1 MLIFKY
7 LINTFIMSSKKNKKE
22 HKSKEPEETFINPE
36 NINNLNYSELYN
48 KAKLYSPISKV
59 EEKWSL
65 IPAFLQV
72 RGLVKQHIDSFNY
85 FTDIEI
91 KNIIRSSRNYLI
103 KSEINPNFYLKY
115 RDIHIGFPTIEEEL
129 GVSKVT
135 PHECRLRNLT
145 YSAPILVD
153 ISYTLDCMTE
163 KIKNN
168 ICIGKLPIMLGS
180 NHCHL
185 KGKNYKELS
194 AMNECPYDPRGY
206 FIINGVE
213 KVILIHE
220 QMSQNRIIVEYDNK
234 GKNLSANVTSYS
246 QDTKTRTS
254 VIYKNNMFYVKH
266 NSFKSDI
273 NLIIIFRALNILSD
287 QEIIMLIGQK
297 NKHFLIETLA
307 DCYNNNILTREDAL
321 KFLSSKIKTFRRDND
336 IQATIETIS
345 SILIAHVPVIR
356 GNYHPKALF
365 LALMTK
371 KLINAIKDGNKIDD
385 KDYYGN
391 KRLELAGNLIALLFE
406 DLFKKYNSDLKKI
419 IDQTLIK
426 AGNENIDIYNLMNS
440 DIITHGLASSIAN
453 GNWNVKRFKMHRSGV
468 TELLNRMTYISALGM
483 MTRINSQFEKTRKIS
498 GPRSLH
504 PSQWGMICPSDTP
517 DGSSC
522 GLVKNL
528 ALLAHVT
535 TSQNE
540 KSISNLCINLGAE
553 DISTNPI
560 LDDDNDEDDLS
571 LMKNGSNS
579 NIKNKNIDYYINKN
593 FIIYVNGT
601 PIGLT
606 SLPNE
611 FCKKFRKCRRMGLIH
626 EFVSI
631 YCNEENNSI
640 NIACDSGRLT
650 RPYIRVV
657 NQKPLV
663 TSNDLAMI
671 KNNSITFSSLV
682 KCGKIEYLDANEEN
696 NALIALNE
704 QWIKPDT
711 THMEIAEYSILGVIA
726 GLIPYPH
733 HNQSPRN
740 TYQCAMGK
748 QAIGNVGYN
757 QLIRTDNVLFLMI
770 YPQKPLVKTLTI
782 ELTNYEK
789 LPAGQNASIA
799 VMSYSGYDI
808 EDAIL
813 LNKASL
819 DRGFGRIMTLRRN
832 ETVME
837 KYPNG
842 TMDVRRG
849 PTDESFKN
857 MSKYLRNLHAIDKD
871 GLPFIGSK
879 LNNGDIYLN
888 KFSPANTKDILP
900 STNEMNFIRMPQT
913 YRGSDPSYVD
923 RVLLTSNLKSP
934 ELIKVILR
942 QTRRPELGDKFSSRH
957 GQKGVCGM
965 IIPQE
970 DMPFNEQGWC
980 PDLIMNPHGFPSR
993 MTVGKLIELIGSKS
1007 AALDG
1012 KFKYGTAFAGDS
1024 VEDLGNILL
1033 SHGFSYSG
1041 KDILYS
1047 GLTGE
1052 PLNCFV
1058 FSGPVF
1064 YQRLKHMVMDK
1075 IHARSRGPKT
1085 PLTRQ
1090 PMEGRSKDGGMR
1102 LGEMERDC
1110 LVGFGASCLLLE
1122 RLMISSDLFLASI
1135 CGKCGYLGM
1144 KGFCQYCGD
1153 GSNMC
1158 DIKMPYAF
1166 KLLTQELIS
1175 MNIKVKFKLINS

>member
-1 MLIFKY
+1 
-7 LINTFIMSSKKNKKE
+7 MSSRKNKKE
-22 HKSKEPEETFINPE
+22 QKSKEPEDPLLKSN
-36 NINNLNYSELYN
+36 NLNNLNYSELYN

-59 EEKWSL
+59 EEKWNL

-145 YSAPILVD
+145 YSAPVLVD

-185 KGKNYKELS
+185 KGKSYKELI
-194 AMNECPYDPRGY
+194 AMKECPYDPRGY

-234 GKNLSANVTSYS
+234 GKNLSSSVTSYS

-297 NKHFLIETLA
+297 DKQFLLETLA

-321 KFLSSKIKTFRRDND
+321 KYLSSKIKTFRRDND

-406 DLFKKYNSDLKKI
+406 DLFKKYNSDLKKN
-419 IDQTLIK
+419 IDLTLIK
-426 AGNENIDIYNLMNS
+426 AGKENLDIYSLMNS

-540 KSISNLCINLGAE
+540 KSIINLCINLGAE

-560 LDDDNDEDDLS
+560 LEDDNNEDGLN
-571 LMKNGSNS
+571 LINIRSNS
-579 NIKNKNIDYYINKN
+579 GIKNKNIDNYINKN

-606 SLPNE
+606 SLPND
-611 FCKKFRKCRRMGLIH
+611 FCKKFRKCRRKGLIH

-650 RPYIRVV
+650 RPYIRVE

-663 TSNDLAMI
+663 TSNDLNMI

-704 QWIKPDT
+704 QWIKPET

-748 QAIGNVGYN
+748 QAIGNIGYN
-757 QLIRTDNVLFLMI
+757 QLIRTDNVLYLMI

-808 EDAIL
+808 EDAVL

-832 ETVME
+832 EIVME
-837 KYPNG
+837 KYSNG
-842 TMDVRRG
+842 TKDIRRG
-849 PTDESFKN
+849 PTNDSIKN
-857 MSKYLRNLHAIDKD
+857 SSKYLRNLHAIDND
-871 GLPFIGSK
+871 GLPFIGTQLS
-879 LNNGDIYLN
+879 NGDIYLN

-913 YRGSDPSYVD
+913 YRGSEPSYVD

-1024 VEDLGNILL
+1024 VEDIGNILL

-1064 YQRLKHMVMDK
+1064 YQRLKHMVVDK

-1090 PMEGRSKDGGMR
+1090 PMEGRSKEGGMR

-1122 RLMISSDLFLASI
+1122 RLMISSDLFLASV

-1144 KGFCQYCGD
+1144 KGFCQFCGD

-1166 KLLTQELIS
+1166 KLLTQELMS

>member
-1 MLIFKY
+1 
-7 LINTFIMSSKKNKKE
+7 MSSKKLKKE
-22 HKSKEPEETFINPE
+22 QKSKQLEDPSNPQINPQ
-36 NINNLNYSELYN
+36 NIDYSELYN

-59 EEKWSL
+59 EEKWEL
-65 IPAFLQV
+65 VPAFLQV

-153 ISYTLDCMTE
+153 ISYTLDCITE

-185 KGKNYKELS
+185 KGKNFKELC
-194 AMNECPYDPRGY
+194 AMKECPYDPRGY

-273 NLIIIFRALNILSD
+273 NLIIIFKALNILSD

-297 NKHFLIETLA
+297 DKQYLIETLA
-307 DCYNNNILTREDAL
+307 ECYNNNILTRDDAL
-321 KFLSSKIKTFRRDND
+321 KYLSSKIKTFRRDND
-336 IQATIETIS
+336 IQATIETLS

-426 AGNENIDIYNLMNS
+426 SGDNNIDIYRLMNS
-440 DIITHGLASSIAN
+440 DIITHGLASSISN

-468 TELLNRMTYISALGM
+468 TELLNRMTYISSLGM

-540 KSISNLCINLGAE
+540 KSIINLCINLGAE

-560 LDDDNDEDDLS
+560 LNDDNDIGDEKDENNNLNLNKIKSSRNINLGIED
-571 LMKNGSNS
+571 
-579 NIKNKNIDYYINKN
+579 YPNKN

-606 SLPNE
+606 SKPNE
-611 FCKKFRKCRRMGLIH
+611 FCKKFRKCRRKGLIH

-631 YCNEENNSI
+631 YCNEESNSI

-650 RPYIRVV
+650 RPYIRVEKQ
-657 NQKPLV
+657 NPLV
-663 TSNDLAMI
+663 TSNDLKMI
-671 KNNSITFSSLV
+671 KNNSITFNSLV

-696 NALIALNE
+696 NALIALDE
-704 QWIKPDT
+704 KWIKPET

-757 QLIRTDNVLFLMI
+757 QLIRSDNVLFLMI

-782 ELTNYEK
+782 ELSNYEK

-837 KYPNG
+837 RYPNG
-842 TMDVRRG
+842 TMDIRRG
-849 PTDESFKN
+849 PMNDSIKN
-857 MSKYLRNLHAIDKD
+857 ASKYLRNIHAIDKD
-871 GLPFIGSK
+871 GLPFIGAQ
-879 LNNGDIYLN
+879 LNNGDIYIN
-888 KFSPANTKDILP
+888 KFTPANTKDILP
-900 STNEMNFIRMPQT
+900 ATNEQNFIRMPQT
-913 YRGSDPSYVD
+913 YRGSEPSYVD

-1024 VEDLGNILL
+1024 VEDLGNILM

-1047 GLTGE
+1047 GITGE

-1058 FSGPVF
+1058 FSGPMF

-1144 KGFCQYCGD
+1144 KDFCI
-1153 GSNMC
+1153 SFLS
-1158 DIKMPYAF
+1158 IKEF
-1166 KLLTQELIS
+1166 KFEISCELI
-1175 MNIKVKFKLINS
+1175 FLLL

>member
-1 MLIFKY
+1 
-7 LINTFIMSSKKNKKE
+7 MSSRKSKKE
-22 HKSKEPEETFINPE
+22 QKSKQMDDTPKSFNIKDLP
-36 NINNLNYSELYN
+36 NINYTELYN

-59 EEKWSL
+59 EEKWEL
-65 IPAFLQV
+65 VPAFLQV

-91 KNIIRSSRNYLI
+91 KNIVRSSRNYLI

-153 ISYTLDCMTE
+153 ISYTLDCITE
-163 KIKNN
+163 KIRNN

-185 KGKNYKELS
+185 KGKSYKELC
-194 AMNECPYDPRGY
+194 AMMECPYDPRGY

-234 GKNLSANVTSYS
+234 GKNLSANGTSYS

-273 NLIIIFRALNILSD
+273 NLIIVFKALNILSD

-297 NKHFLIETLA
+297 DKNYLIETLA
-307 DCYNNNILTREDAL
+307 ECYNNNILTRDDAL
-321 KFLSSKIKTFRRDND
+321 KYLSSKIKTFRRDND
-336 IQATIETIS
+336 IQATIETLS

-419 IDQTLIK
+419 IDQNLIK
-426 AGNENIDIYNLMNS
+426 AGNEHIDIYHLMNS
-440 DIITHGLASSIAN
+440 DLITHGLASSIAN

-540 KSISNLCINLGAE
+540 KSIINLCINLGAE

-560 LDDDNDEDDLS
+560 LNDDNEEEEDNELK
-571 LMKNGSNS
+571 LRKNASSKLKSNGIE
-579 NIKNKNIDYYINKN
+579 NYPHKN

-606 SLPNE
+606 SIPYE
-611 FCKKFRKCRRMGLIH
+611 FCSKFRKCRRKGLIH

-631 YCNEENNSI
+631 YCNEETNSI

-650 RPYIRVV
+650 RPYIRVEK
-657 NQKPLV
+657 QKPLV
-663 TSNDLAMI
+663 TKNDLKML
-671 KNNSITFSSLV
+671 KNNSITFNSLV

-696 NALIALNE
+696 DALIALDE
-704 QWIKPDT
+704 SWIKPET

-757 QLIRTDNVLFLMI
+757 QLIRSDNVLFLMI

-782 ELTNYEK
+782 ELSNYEK

-819 DRGFGRIMTLRRN
+819 DRGFGRIMTLRRT

-842 TMDVRRG
+842 TMDIRRG
-849 PTDESFKN
+849 PNIDSNK
-857 MSKYLRNLHAIDKD
+857 SGIKYLRNLHAVDKD
-871 GLPFIGSK
+871 GLPFIGAK
-879 LNNGDIYLN
+879 LSNGDIYLN
-888 KFSPANTKDILP
+888 KFTPSNIKDILE
-900 STNEMNFIRMPQT
+900 STNEQTFIKMPQT
-913 YRGSDPSYVD
+913 YRGSEPSYVD

-1024 VEDLGNILL
+1024 VEDLGNILI
-1033 SHGFSYSG
+1033 SYGFSYSG

-1058 FSGPVF
+1058 FSGPMF
-1064 YQRLKHMVMDK
+1064 YQRLKHMVVDK

-1144 KGFCQYCGD
+1144 KDFCHYCGD
-1153 GSNMC
+1153 GNNMS

-1166 KLLTQELIS
+1166 KLLTQELMS
-1175 MNIKVKFKLINS
+1175 MNIKVKFKMINS

>member
-1 MLIFKY
+1 
-7 LINTFIMSSKKNKKE
+7 MSSKKNKKE
-22 HKSKEPEETFINPE
+22 HKSKEHEETFINPE
-36 NINNLNYSELYN
+36 NINNLNYTELYN

-808 EDAIL
+808 EDAVL

>member
-1 MLIFKY
+1 
-7 LINTFIMSSKKNKKE
+7 MSSKKNKKE
-22 HKSKEPEETFINPE
+22 HKSKEHEETFINPE

-849 PTDESFKN
+849 PSDESFKN

>member
-22 HKSKEPEETFINPE
+22 HKSKEHEETFINPE
-36 NINNLNYSELYN
+36 NINNLNYTELYN

-789 LPAGQNASIA
+789 LPAGQNASVA

-808 EDAIL
+808 EDAVL

>member
-22 HKSKEPEETFINPE
+22 HKSKEHEETFINPE
-36 NINNLNYSELYN
+36 NIN
-48 KAKLYSPISKV
+48 
-59 EEKWSL
+59 SL

-440 DIITHGLASSIAN
+440 DIITHGLASSISN

-560 LDDDNDEDDLS
+560 LDDDSDEDDLS

>member
-1 MLIFKY
+1 
-7 LINTFIMSSKKNKKE
+7 
-22 HKSKEPEETFINPE
+22 
-36 NINNLNYSELYN
+36 
-48 KAKLYSPISKV
+48 
-59 EEKWSL
+59 
-65 IPAFLQV
+65 
-72 RGLVKQHIDSFNY
+72 
-85 FTDIEI
+85 
-91 KNIIRSSRNYLI
+91 
-103 KSEINPNFYLKY
+103 
-115 RDIHIGFPTIEEEL
+115 
-129 GVSKVT
+129 
-135 PHECRLRNLT
+135 
-145 YSAPILVD
+145 
-153 ISYTLDCMTE
+153 MTE

-671 KNNSITFSSLV
+671 KNNSITFSSLG
-682 KCGKIEYLDANEEN
+682 KCRKIEDLDANEEN

>member
-1 MLIFKY
+1 
-7 LINTFIMSSKKNKKE
+7 
-22 HKSKEPEETFINPE
+22 
-36 NINNLNYSELYN
+36 
-48 KAKLYSPISKV
+48 
-59 EEKWSL
+59 
-65 IPAFLQV
+65 
-72 RGLVKQHIDSFNY
+72 
-85 FTDIEI
+85 
-91 KNIIRSSRNYLI
+91 
-103 KSEINPNFYLKY
+103 
-115 RDIHIGFPTIEEEL
+115 
-129 GVSKVT
+129 
-135 PHECRLRNLT
+135 
-145 YSAPILVD
+145 
-153 ISYTLDCMTE
+153 MTE

-1166 KLLTQELIS
+1166 KLLTQELMS
-1175 MNIKVKFKLINS
+1175 MNIKVKFKMVNS

>member
-22 HKSKEPEETFINPE
+22 HKSKEHEETFINPE
-36 NINNLNYSELYN
+36 NINNLNYSELYT

-560 LDDDNDEDDLS
+560 LDDDSDEDDLS